1 MARRSPEESR
11 EAGYDWITLVVALV
25 IAVVLA
31 VATLEI
37 WNHR

>member
-1 MARRSPEESR
+1 MWRRPPEESR
-11 EAGYDWITLVVALV
+11 EAGYDWITFIVALV

-31 VATLEI
+31 FVTLEV